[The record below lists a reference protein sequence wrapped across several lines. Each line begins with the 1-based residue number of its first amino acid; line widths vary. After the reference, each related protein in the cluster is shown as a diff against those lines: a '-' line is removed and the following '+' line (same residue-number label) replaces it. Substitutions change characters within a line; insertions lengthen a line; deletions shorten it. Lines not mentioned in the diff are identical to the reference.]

1 MAPWQVQKQGPRTHV
16 HVRKMHACAALLG
29 LALFSLPTGWHRVKS
44 QLRTKAALMLPKMSV
59 PTQDPEEWSPAHT
72 QGPTSTMTPFVHRKP
87 DKPRSSGTQFGRDPG
102 RAGTRTFPG
111 TKSRN
116 PPECTNMATR
126 GTAPH
131 VPRDGQGVLAPQVRP
146 APLGRNT
153 LPNTLH
159 FRSST
164 RHVCPPRG
172 PLSTGLRET
181 LSAITLRCPR
191 TRGPLRHTYPS
202 QRGFSSTRYWHVS
215 THLINS
221 RAGSLGIPASH
232 TTTRHEVPQPR
243 ALGRI
248 RHSPLPHHLARRP
261 PEGLGSHLPTK
272 STPSPTRR
280 A

>member
-1 MAPWQVQKQGPRTHV
+1 
-16 HVRKMHACAALLG
+16 MHACAALLG

-172 PLSTGLRET
+172 PLPRVSGRPSVPSRSAAPGHGDLCATLTPPSGVFPPPATG
-181 LSAITLRCPR
+181 
-191 TRGPLRHTYPS
+191 TYPP
-202 QRGFSSTRYWHVS
+202 
-215 THLINS
+215 I
-221 RAGSLGIPASH
+221 
-232 TTTRHEVPQPR
+232 
-243 ALGRI
+243 
-248 RHSPLPHHLARRP
+248 
-261 PEGLGSHLPTK
+261 
-272 STPSPTRR
+272 
-280 A
+280 